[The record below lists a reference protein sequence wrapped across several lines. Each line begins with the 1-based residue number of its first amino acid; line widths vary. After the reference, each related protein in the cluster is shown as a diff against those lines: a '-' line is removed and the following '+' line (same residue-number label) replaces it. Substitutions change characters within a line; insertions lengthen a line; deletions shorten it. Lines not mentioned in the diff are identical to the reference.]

1 LDFSSLSILLFASPL
16 SIKDCSENH
25 FSKTTPK
32 SSKSSLMPLR
42 MLSIP
47 TSNIDLK
54 PSPNRSFDLAINSSI
69 WDSLSPP
76 SRPSLQIPSK
86 TKVDSI

>member
-1 LDFSSLSILLFASPL
+1 
-16 SIKDCSENH
+16 
-25 FSKTTPK
+25 
-32 SSKSSLMPLR
+32 MPLR

-54 PSPNRSFDLAINSSI
+54 PSPKRSFDLAINSSI

-76 SRPSLQIPSK
+76 SMPSLQIPSK